1 MNGEFCP
8 VNSAVKHIEHDGE
21 VHRRDVTFQRL
32 SFTNNEMQR
41 HPSVQLTGTE
51 SANSAI

>member
-1 MNGEFCP
+1 MSCVP
-8 VNSAVKHIEHDGE
+8 VNPAVKHIEHNGE

-32 SFTNNEMQR
+32 GFTINEMQR
-41 HPSVQLTGTE
+41 CSGVQLTGTR